1 MGWKVCLWA
10 RMLDGEHAYKLI
22 KEQLKLT
29 DDKFVAYGKNKKKGG
44 TYGNLFDAH
53 PPFQIDGNF
62 GCTAGIAEMLVQ
74 SHDGAIYLLPAVPS
88 VWNEGKVTGIR
99 CRGGFVIEELAWK
112 DGRITSCKIRST
124 IGGNL
129 RVRTAYP
136 VKGKGLKSAKGQNPN
151 PLFKVPV
158 TLKTKNNSEV
168 KLNPV
173 NMPKTYV
180 YDVKTTANQMIT
192 IKN

>member
-1 MGWKVCLWA
+1 M
-10 RMLDGEHAYKLI
+10 
-22 KEQLKLT
+22 
-29 DDKFVAYGKNKKKGG
+29 
-44 TYGNLFDAH
+44 
-53 PPFQIDGNF
+53 
-62 GCTAGIAEMLVQ
+62 
-74 SHDGAIYLLPAVPS
+74 
-88 VWNEGKVTGIR
+88 
-99 CRGGFVIEELAWK
+99 
-112 DGRITSCKIRST
+112 
-124 IGGNL
+124 
-129 RVRTAYP
+129 RTAYP

-158 TLKTKNNSEV
+158 TLETKNNSEV